1 MPTMA
6 RVTVMEIKGKIL
18 NNPARFIRAVG
29 AVIGAILFIIEGI
42 ICAQFIN
49 VKPMPATWKIISLIG
64 CVIALDALCAI
75 ELCLIKTLKARIVIY
90 CFDFIFLLFIC
101 ALTGSSYLA
110 GLYCVILSQ
119 LYLNVEDFRT
129 KVVVAV
135 SSCVAFAATCVFGWF
150 FNHPRAI
157 TPREILDMASAALV
171 GIIIIALHFAVVNFL
186 LAFYRNNVKLTRA
199 LKEADESKKELEGAY
214 AELSET
220 AVFKE
225 RNRIARDIHDN
236 AGHSM
241 TAVIMQTEAAKLL
254 IDTNP
259 EEAKTKIISAN
270 IQAKNALEQMRES
283 VHLLAGRN
291 EAISLKEELE
301 EIVAQT
307 IDGTDV
313 KIRFD
318 IADLNLAGDKRRFIC
333 NSLKECLSNGIRHGG
348 AGAFYVELAEADGKV
363 VLTVS
368 DNGGGLP
375 EDFKEGYGLRGIR
388 EKATA
393 FGGGIVYESESGDGC
408 EIKISIE
415 KGEQP

>member
-1 MPTMA
+1 MPTGA
-6 RVTVMEIKGKIL
+6 GVTDMEFKGKIL
-18 NNPARFIRAVG
+18 NNPTRFTLILG
-29 AVIGAILFIIEGI
+29 AVIGVILLIFEGI
-42 ICAQFIN
+42 ICAQYLN
-49 VKPMPATWKIISLIG
+49 VKVLPAMWKILSLIG
-64 CVIALDALCAI
+64 CMVALDALCMV
-75 ELCLIKTLKARIVIY
+75 ELFLAKTLRVRIVIY

-101 ALTGSSYLA
+101 LLTGSSYLA

-129 KVVVAV
+129 KIGVFVV
-135 SSCVAFAATCVFGWF
+135 SCVAYAATYFFGWF
-150 FNHPRAI
+150 INYTSDIAPF
-157 TPREILDMASAALV
+157 DMAVAALV
-171 GIIIIALHFAVVNFL
+171 GIMIIALHFAVVNFL
-186 LAFYRNNVKLTRA
+186 LAFYRNNLKLSKA
-199 LKEADESKKELEGAY
+199 LKEADESKKELEEAY
-214 AELSET
+214 TQLSET

-254 IDTNP
+254 IDSNP
-259 EEAKTKIISAN
+259 EEAKSKIISAN

-291 EAISLKEELE
+291 EAIALKEEIE
-301 EIVAQT
+301 EIIAQT

-318 IADLNLAGDKRRFIC
+318 VADLNLAGDKRRFIC
-333 NSLKECLSNGIRHGG
+333 NSLKECLSNGIRHGE
-348 AGAFYVELAEADGKV
+348 ASAFYVELAEVDKNV

-388 EKATA
+388 EKAAA

-408 EIKISIE
+408 EIKITIE
-415 KGEQP
+415 RGEQP

>member
-1 MPTMA
+1 MPAM
-6 RVTVMEIKGKIL
+6 RVTAMEIKGKIL
-18 NNPARFIRAVG
+18 NNPARFIRILG
-29 AVIGAILFIIEGI
+29 AVIGFLLLIIETI
-42 ICAQFIN
+42 ICVQFIS
-49 VKPMPATWKIISLIG
+49 VKPEPATWKIISLIG
-64 CVIALDALCAI
+64 CVIAVDVLCLI
-75 ELCLIKTLKARIVIY
+75 ELFLIKTLKARIVIY
-90 CFDFIFLLFIC
+90 CFDFVFLLFIC
-101 ALTGSSYLA
+101 SLTGSSYLA

-129 KVVVAV
+129 KVVVFV
-135 SSCVAFAATCVFGWF
+135 SSCVVFAVTCVLGWF
-150 FNHPRAI
+150 INHPRAI

-186 LAFYRNNVKLTRA
+186 LAFYRNNLKLTKA
-199 LKEADESKKELEGAY
+199 LKEADESKKELEEAY
-214 AELSET
+214 TQLSET

-259 EEAKTKIISAN
+259 EEAKAKIISAN

-283 VHLLAGRN
+283 VHLLAGRG
-291 EAISLKEELE
+291 ESLSLKEEIG
-301 EIVAQT
+301 EIIAQT
-307 IDGTDV
+307 MDGTDV

-318 IADLNLAGDKRRFIC
+318 VADLTLAGERHRFIC
-333 NSLKECLSNGIRHGG
+333 NSLKECLSNGMRHGG
-348 AGAFYVELAEADGKV
+348 ASAFYVELAEADGRV

-368 DNGGGLP
+368 DNGAGLP
-375 EDFKEGYGLRGIR
+375 VDFKEGYGLRGIR
-388 EKATA
+388 EKAAA
-393 FGGGIVYESESGDGC
+393 FGGSIVYESESGDGC

-415 KGEQP
+415 KGVQP

>member
-1 MPTMA
+1 MSGNENKELINNRRMF
-6 RVTVMEIKGKIL
+6 RVL
-18 NNPARFIRAVG
+18 CAAVG
-29 AVIGAILFIIEGI
+29 IILLIFEGI
-42 ICAQFIN
+42 ICTQFIN
-49 VKPMPATWKIISLIG
+49 IDPRPAVWKIISLIG
-64 CVIALDALCAI
+64 CMFVLDALCVS
-75 ELCLIKTLKARIVIY
+75 EFCFIKTLKARIVIY
-90 CFDFIFLLFIC
+90 CVDFVFLLFIC
-101 ALTGSSYLA
+101 ALTGSSYLSA
-110 GLYCVILSQ
+110 LYCVILSQ
-119 LYLNVEDFRT
+119 LYFNVDDIRT
-129 KVVVAV
+129 KIIVFVW
-135 SSCVAFAATCVFGWF
+135 SCVSFVVTCVVGWF
-150 FNHPRAI
+150 LNNIRI
-157 TPREILDMASAALV
+157 IEYNEILDLIFASLV
-171 GIIIIALHFAVVNFL
+171 GLIIIAVHFVVVNFL
-186 LAFYRNNVKLTRA
+186 LAFYRNNKKLARA
-199 LKEADESKKELEGAY
+199 LKEADESKKELENAY

-220 AVFKE
+220 VVFKE

-291 EAISLKEELE
+291 EAVSLKEELE
-301 EIVAQT
+301 EIIAQT
-307 IDGTDV
+307 MDGTDV
-313 KIRFD
+313 KIRYD
-318 IADLNLAGDKRRFIC
+318 IGGLELSGDRRRFIA

-348 AGAFYVELAEADGKV
+348 AGAFYVELNESGGKA

-388 EKATA
+388 EKAA
-393 FGGGIVYESESGDGC
+393 QFGGGIVFESEQGDGC
-408 EIKISIE
+408 EIKITIE